1 MLVTNQTPVYGES
14 GGQQGD
20 RGAAFSADGGE
31 MEVHDTQKKLGDLH
45 VHSGRMTHGSLKV
58 GDAVEL
64 RVEGRRRAAL
74 RAHHSA
80 TPLLPEALRRR
91 PGEPVTPNGSRV
103 ARGRRR
109 FDHNT

>member
-1 MLVTNQTPVYGES
+1 
-14 GGQQGD
+14 
-20 RGAAFSADGGE
+20 

-80 TPLLPEALRRR
+80 THLLHEALRRR
-91 PGEPVTPNGSRV
+91 LGEHVTKKGSLVAEDRLRFDLSHPKPLTAEDIHEIGRAACR
-103 ARGRRR
+103 ARGGQYG
-109 FDHNT
+109 